1 MKSTPLNH
9 FVLFLLFWL
18 QSFAPLLHAHTHE
31 VPASKGMHW
40 HALDVLGDDAT
51 SVDPQGRMTRIG
63 SDEQLITVEQ
73 GCRLEKSQFGLPP
86 ITPAEHMLAALAADH
101 AVPFSQP
108 LAHTLQRPSLIAS
121 GFLSSLQA
129 QAPPAFC

>member
-1 MKSTPLNH
+1 MKSTRLNH

-18 QSFAPLLHAHTHE
+18 QSFAPLLHAHVHE
-31 VPASKGMHW
+31 VPASSGLHW

-73 GCRLEKSQFGLPP
+73 GCRLDQGRFILPP
-86 ITPAEHMLAALAADH
+86 NTPAESILPTLVACHDATFTT
-101 AVPFSQP
+101 AVVRP
-108 LAHTLQRPSLIAS
+108 LQRPILIAS
-121 GFLSSLQA
+121 GFFSPRQA
-129 QAPPAFC
+129 QAPPAFI